1 MSEKRAKTL
10 EPLLIPTL
18 RFLIAL
24 PLVTISVTLLVDFFL
39 PSVIDTLAMPAA
51 MRPPTWPFIAA
62 ELIALL
68 LLVHPGLPIKLGRWF
83 LPITLFFCTL
93 GPTGALIAHML
104 QLSQGALGDSP
115 SLALIGLERMVPL
128 IFFLTIPMIV
138 IAWQYSFRWVV
149 FYTLSLALIEAGI
162 ALFLRLSGDNMG
174 LAWTLSQ
181 LAIARTVVFL
191 ANGYLVSR
199 LIASQRQQRA
209 ALAEA
214 NSQLVQYALTQ
225 EQLAISRERNRL
237 ARDLH
242 DTLAHYMSGLVLELE
257 GTRLLWESDS
267 PQART
272 TLDNA
277 IATARN
283 GLVETRRALQALR
296 STPLTDLGFNRAVRE
311 LATSMAMRN
320 QWQLQLDLP
329 ETPIMQAAMIEEV
342 LYRIIQ
348 EGLTNIERHA
358 GATRVTLT
366 LQVMDHALQLVLTDD
381 GCGFAPAETKRADKF
396 GLLGMKERSDLISGA
411 LQIKSIPSAGVTL
424 VLTVPTAP
432 GKAVGEQLLSL
443 VNDSRKVAIT
453 V

>member
-1 MSEKRAKTL
+1 MTKQNAAPL
-10 EPLLIPTL
+10 EPLLVPTL

-24 PLVTISVTLLVDFFL
+24 PLVTISFTLLADLFL
-39 PSVIDTLAMPAA
+39 PTVISDFVPPAEA
-51 MRPPTWPFIAA
+51 RPSGWPFVAA
-62 ELIALL
+62 EVIALIL
-68 LLVHPGLPIKLGRWF
+68 LIIPGLPSKMGRSF

-93 GPTGALIAHML
+93 GPMGALITHL
-104 QLSQGALGDSP
+104 FRLHNGALGDN
-115 SLALIGLERMVPL
+115 ALLTIVGFERVMPL
-128 IFFLTIPMIV
+128 IFFLTIPLIV

-149 FYTLSLALIEAGI
+149 FYTLILAFVEVSA
-162 ALFLRLSGDNMG
+162 ALLLRLMGDADG
-174 LAWTLSQ
+174 IAWTLCQ
-181 LAIARTVVFL
+181 LTIGRTVIFL

-199 LIASQRQQRA
+199 LVASQRQQRA
-209 ALAEA
+209 ALAQA

-225 EQLAISRERNRL
+225 EQLAVSRERNRM

-257 GTRLLWESDS
+257 GTRLLWDADS

-277 IATARN
+277 ITTARN

-296 STPLTDLGFNRAVRE
+296 STPLIDLGFNRAVRE
-311 LATSMAMRN
+311 LAESMAARN

-329 ETPIMQAAMIEEV
+329 DISVVLPSLVEEV

-358 GATRVTLT
+358 DATNVTLR
-366 LQVMDHALQLVLTDD
+366 LHLVDDALQLVLTDN
-381 GCGFAPAETKRADKF
+381 GRGLAPADTKTADKF
-396 GLLGMKERSDLISGA
+396 GLLGMKERSDLIDGT
-411 LQIKSIPSAGVTL
+411 LRINSAPGRGVTL
-424 VLTVPTAP
+424 TLTLPNQPVLTLA
-432 GKAVGEQLLSL
+432 QQRLSSMY
-443 VNDSRKVAIT
+443 DDGKVAIG